1 MTRSRS
7 ITPEMPA
14 ELRAPYVAPVNV
26 GAFEDV
32 FGVDGGEDSATD
44 GVIAPSAGNAPGAPS
59 APSAGKCIS
68 RERRIEQA
76 REMPEIA
83 DRLGLDDAEETLAL
97 ALAAA
102 LDVPVRAGPHA
113 GVEGLEQVAEAV
125 VNSRV
130 SREDVQTFAR
140 EVGVVRMLTPHVK
153 AGIVRV
159 VVLIH
164 AMEKLGV
171 ATFEGKQDGRTL
183 LGYKAIVLKDNDVW
197 RAVLREVVGW
207 LYVKSIGTVYDHI
220 LLFGFGGERDKVK
233 FPSSPY
239 TQAEKINGTEKK
251 ERALTQA
258 KRLVFK
264 EKTLASNLKRLTNGR
279 TKSTP
284 KPDKLHLLLEAVKS
298 VCDMDNV

>member
-1 MTRSRS
+1 
-7 ITPEMPA
+7 
-14 ELRAPYVAPVNV
+14 
-26 GAFEDV
+26 
-32 FGVDGGEDSATD
+32 
-44 GVIAPSAGNAPGAPS
+44 
-59 APSAGKCIS
+59 
-68 RERRIEQA
+68 
-76 REMPEIA
+76 MPEIA
-83 DRLGLDDAEETLAL
+83 YKLGLHDAEEALAL

-102 LDVPVRAGPHA
+102 LNVPVRAGD
-113 GVEGLEQVAEAV
+113 VQGLERVAEAV

-130 SREDVQTFAR
+130 SREDVQQYAS

-171 ATFEGKQDGRTL
+171 AEFEGKQDGRTL

-233 FPSSPY
+233 FPSVG
-239 TQAEKINGTEKK
+239 EKTNGTEKK

-264 EKTLASNLKRLTNGR
+264 EKNLASNLKRLTNGR
-279 TKSTP
+279 TKQKP
-284 KPDKLHLLLEAVKS
+284 KPDKLHLLLEAGKS
-298 VCDMDNV
+298 VCDVDDV